1 MQDTFMMYEIG
12 CHFVNKMTGFRT
24 ADNNSKEFA
33 TPLTKIRW
41 TNVCVC
47 PPYWKILLNTHALQ
61 RIPLPVFCVEKH
73 SNASYV
79 IHACVRSLARATH
92 SSAIVDS
99 CESVALCAFSLF
111 LYIFGLNVQFFLRKK
126 RRFGYKILVYG
137 L

>member
-1 MQDTFMMYEIG
+1 MQDTFTMYEIG

-111 LYIFGLNVQFFLRKK
+111 LYIFSLNVQFFLRKK
-126 RRFGYKILVYG
+126 RRFGYKILVNG

>member
-61 RIPLPVFCVEKH
+61 RIPLPLRRKALECLVCDPR
-73 SNASYV
+73 
-79 IHACVRSLARATH
+79 VR
-92 SSAIVDS
+92 
-99 CESVALCAFSLF
+99 
-111 LYIFGLNVQFFLRKK
+111 
-126 RRFGYKILVYG
+126 
-137 L
+137 